1 MSVLVE
7 KARNK
12 QFTPGLKDGRAIV
25 GLLKEADKDDAAHL
39 VRALI
44 RMGEPAL
51 RLCLEASRVTEGV
64 ERARLLEVVGKLAK
78 STDAEARDALIGA
91 LLDPTPRVVKVAAR
105 SLGRLGALGA
115 IDAAS
120 KPVVEKA
127 LLAAKGRASAQD
139 LKETVIEALG
149 KVGGKA
155 ALDVIATEGES
166 RVTTR
171 AKVMLVRELGRD
183 EESSIDA
190 TQKASAP
197 IDVRFHCR
205 EGLEKIVLE
214 QLGGHFRAKRI
225 DTGFVDARL
234 EDVLSSVFVAR
245 AFTHVT
251 FPVCDRALG
260 ADEVVSEAVA
270 REITSAR
277 SRSVLAAFT
286 RGRVRYRIEW
296 KAGGHRRRE
305 VFDTAARVAAIDP
318 ALVNDPTRSTW
329 EVGVL
334 DRGGRLRVE
343 LRPKAL
349 VDPRFAYRVAEV
361 PAASHPTI
369 AAAIVHVGGARAH
382 DVVWDP
388 FVGSGLELVER
399 ARSGPYERMFG
410 TDTSPAA
417 ITAAKENLASASVEK
432 VTLDKTDA
440 LAARI
445 PGVTLIITN
454 PPMGRRITR
463 GESLDRLLVPFVT
476 HAARTLVTGGRMAWI
491 TPSPRDTDRAAE
503 RAKLEI
509 AQASTVDMGG
519 FPGVLQLLIKR

>member
-1 MSVLVE
+1 MVVCGIASSG
-7 KARNK
+7 K
-12 QFTPGLKDGRAIV
+12 RA
-25 GLLKEADKDDAAHL
+25 A
-39 VRALI
+39 
-44 RMGEPAL
+44 
-51 RLCLEASRVTEGV
+51 
-64 ERARLLEVVGKLAK
+64 
-78 STDAEARDALIGA
+78 TD
-91 LLDPTPRVVKVAAR
+91 VAR
-105 SLGRLGALGA
+105 SSTPPR
-115 IDAAS
+115 
-120 KPVVEKA
+120 
-127 LLAAKGRASAQD
+127 
-139 LKETVIEALG
+139 
-149 KVGGKA
+149 
-155 ALDVIATEGES
+155 
-166 RVTTR
+166 
-171 AKVMLVRELGRD
+171 
-183 EESSIDA
+183 
-190 TQKASAP
+190 
-197 IDVRFHCR
+197 
-205 EGLEKIVLE
+205 
-214 QLGGHFRAKRI
+214 
-225 DTGFVDARL
+225 
-234 EDVLSSVFVAR
+234 
-245 AFTHVT
+245 
-251 FPVCDRALG
+251 
-260 ADEVVSEAVA
+260 
-270 REITSAR
+270 
-277 SRSVLAAFT
+277 
-286 RGRVRYRIEW
+286 
-296 KAGGHRRRE
+296 
-305 VFDTAARVAAIDP
+305 AAIDP